1 MTPTTREGSEAKIGG
16 PSRTVREGAQADQEM
31 MGVVTVVSIDET
43 GVVIRRKEMTDEVAV
58 LNADPLRG
66 VTMVEIDVT
75 ADLRKAA
82 TTTSRE
88 TVPGKSRADLDRSS
102 GPHWPQERTGSI
114 VGKGPLLRQAR

>member
-75 ADLRKAA
+75 ADSRKGA
-82 TTTSRE
+82 TTSRE

-114 VGKGPLLRQAR
+114 AGKGPLLCQVR

>member
-31 MGVVTVVSIDET
+31 MGVVTVVSIDAT

-75 ADLRKAA
+75 ADLRKGA
-82 TTTSRE
+82 TTSRE
-88 TVPGKSRADLDRSS
+88 TVPGKPRADLDRSS
-102 GPHWPQERTGSI
+102 GPHWPRERTGSI
-114 VGKGPLLRQAR
+114 AGKDPLLRQVR